1 MLFHDGFLVV
11 ENEVQNGYLKFTIR
25 TKQHRSFSDCR
36 FSKFRNWFN
45 QKMLMRKIS
54 NAVIVALLLSSF
66 VFAQTAP
73 PHDYSK
79 DTARPTADWVKDAV
93 IYQIF
98 ERSYSQKG
106 DFNSITADLDRIKN
120 LGVDVLWLMPIHPI
134 GKLKSK
140 GTIGSPYAVKDYYA
154 INPDYGT
161 SADLKKLVGE
171 AHKRKLKVIID
182 IVANHTAWDSVMM
195 KNPAFYTHNDKG
207 EIIPPVPDWAD
218 VADLNY
224 DNPELRKYMTEMLVS
239 WIRDYDLDG
248 FRCDVAFFVPTD
260 FWENARAAID
270 KIKPNT
276 LWLAEAETP
285 DLLTKAFDL
294 DYSWANH
301 GILTQ
306 VLQGNL
312 PASEIRKNWEKQKAE
327 MPKNSL
333 LMRFSDDHDE
343 RRAIVRFGEKGALAA
358 QTLAFTLDG
367 VPLVYN
373 GMEAGD
379 TTESGAP
386 ALFEKLPIYWGFA
399 ERRPEFPR
407 FYKSMIELR
416 KNSVAL
422 RRGDLTW
429 LKNSDESKILTFTRK
444 SGNEEILVAINMSNQ
459 PFFGAV
465 EASGNYTEITPNIG
479 APLSPDDD
487 KLKAKVQTT
496 NALPSLSLESFGF
509 RLFRRKI

>member
-1 MLFHDGFLVV
+1 MKKHLRKFLLKSVSATVLSSLFFVSV
-11 ENEVQNGYLKFTIR
+11 FSQNAAPR
-25 TKQHRSFSDCR
+25 D
-36 FSKFRNWFN
+36 FSKE
-45 QKMLMRKIS
+45 
-54 NAVIVALLLSSF
+54 
-66 VFAQTAP
+66 
-73 PHDYSK
+73 
-79 DTARPTADWVKDAV
+79 TARPSADWVKDAV

-98 ERSYSQKG
+98 ERQYSQKG
-106 DFNSITADLDRIKN
+106 DFNSITADLDRLKN
-120 LGVDVLWLMPIHPI
+120 LGVTVLWLMPIHPI
-134 GKLKSK
+134 GREKAK
-140 GTIGSPYAVKDYYA
+140 GTIGSPYAVKDYYR

-161 SADLKKLVGE
+161 KEDF
-171 AHKRKLKVIID
+171 KRLISESHRRGLKVIID

-195 KNPAFYTHNDKG
+195 KNPAFYTRNAKG
-207 EIIPPVPDWAD
+207 EIVPPVPDWAD

-224 DNPELRKYMTEMLVS
+224 DNPDLRKYMTEMLVS

-260 FWENARAAID
+260 FWEDARAQVD
-270 KIKPNT
+270 KIKPET

-301 GILTQ
+301 GIMTQ
-306 VLQGNL
+306 VLQGNA
-312 PASEIRKNWEKQKAE
+312 PASEIRKTWEKQKTE
-327 MPKNSL
+327 MPKNSML
-333 LMRFSDDHDE
+333 LRFSDNHDE
-343 RRAIVRFGEKGALAA
+343 RRAIARFGERGALAA
-358 QTLAFTLDG
+358 QALSFTLDG

-386 ALFEKLPIYWGFA
+386 ALFEKLPIFWQIS

-407 FYKSMIELR
+407 FYKAMIELR

-429 LKNSDESKILTFTRK
+429 LKNSDETKILTFMRR
-444 SGNEEILVAINMSNQ
+444 SGAEEILVAINLSNE

-465 EASGNYTEITPNIG
+465 ETSGNYAEITPSID
-479 APLSPDDD
+479 APMPPDDD
-487 KLKAKVQTT
+487 KRKEKAAT
-496 NALPSLSLESFGF
+496 NNGLPSLSLDAYAF
-509 RLFRRKI
+509 RIFRKK

>member
-1 MLFHDGFLVV
+1 MPNKKHLSILFIVL
-11 ENEVQNGYLKFTIR
+11 L
-25 TKQHRSFSDCR
+25 FSNFVRAQIPPPRD
-36 FSKFRNWFN
+36 FSKE
-45 QKMLMRKIS
+45 
-54 NAVIVALLLSSF
+54 
-66 VFAQTAP
+66 
-73 PHDYSK
+73 
-79 DTARPTADWVKDAV
+79 TARPTADWVKDAV

-98 ERSYSQKG
+98 ERQYSQKG
-106 DFNSITADLDRIKN
+106 DFNSITNDLDRLKN

-140 GTIGSPYAVKDYYA
+140 GTIGSPYAVKDFYA

-161 SADLKKLVGE
+161 KEDFKRLVSE
-171 AHKRKLKVIID
+171 AHKRNLKVIID

-195 KNPAFYTHNDKG
+195 KNKAWYSQDKNG
-207 EIIPPVPDWAD
+207 SIIPPVPDWAD

-224 DNPELRKYMTEMLVS
+224 DNPDLRKYMTEMLVS

-260 FWENARAAID
+260 FWENARREVD

-301 GILTQ
+301 SVMTN
-306 VLQGNL
+306 VLQDNL
-312 PASEIRKNWEKQKAE
+312 PAYEIRKNWEKQKAE
-327 MPKNSL
+327 MPKNSM
-333 LMRFSDDHDE
+333 LMRFSDNHDE
-343 RRAIVRFGEKGALAA
+343 RRAIARFGEKGALAA

-373 GMEAGD
+373 GMETGD
-379 TTESGAP
+379 TAESGAP
-386 ALFEKLPIYWGFA
+386 ALFEKLPIFWQFA

-407 FYKSMIELR
+407 FYKEMIALR
-416 KNSVAL
+416 KNSIAL

-429 LKNSDESKILTFTRK
+429 LKNSDESKILSFVRR
-444 SGNEEILVAINMSNQ
+444 SGSEEILITINMTNT

-465 EASGNYTEITPNIG
+465 ETSGNYEEITPNIG
-479 APLSPDDD
+479 APLPPDDD
-487 KLKAKVQTT
+487 KTKAKT
-496 NALPSLSLESFGF
+496 NANAALPSLSLDGFGF
-509 RLFRRKI
+509 RIFRKR